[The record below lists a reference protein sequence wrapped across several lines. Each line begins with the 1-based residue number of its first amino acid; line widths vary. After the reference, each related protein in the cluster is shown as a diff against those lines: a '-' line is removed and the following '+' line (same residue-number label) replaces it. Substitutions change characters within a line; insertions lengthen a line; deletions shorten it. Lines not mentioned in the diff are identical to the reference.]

1 MRNKLVF
8 EIFDFDMLYLMKIY
22 SNIFGEVGK
31 VVFFGVVE
39 FCKVFSILVLFF
51 GDLRFVK
58 DMSDVRLNELKESY
72 NWFKVWE
79 KEVC

>member
-22 SNIFGEVGK
+22 SNIFGEVSK

-39 FCKVFSILVLFF
+39 FFKVFSILVLFF

-58 DMSDVRLNELKESY
+58 DMSDVRLNELKELY

>member
-39 FCKVFSILVLFF
+39 FFKVFSILVLFF

-58 DMSDVRLNELKESY
+58 DMSDVRLNELKELY
-72 NWFKVWE
+72 NWFKVWV